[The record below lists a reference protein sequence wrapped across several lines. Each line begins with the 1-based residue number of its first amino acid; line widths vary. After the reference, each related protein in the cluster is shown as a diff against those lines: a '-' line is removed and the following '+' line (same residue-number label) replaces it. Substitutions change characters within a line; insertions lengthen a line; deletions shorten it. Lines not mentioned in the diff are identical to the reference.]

1 MKGIKPMWEDKSNV
15 NGGRWLLS
23 QNKQVRRECLEE
35 RWLDTMLFLIG
46 DDHHG
51 QQGHGGGGGG
61 TVSRAVN
68 GAVVSVRTKLDKI
81 GVWVGSGS
89 SGSSRGF
96 GGDQVARDIGARFK
110 RYLRLQE
117 QIVFETHQVS

>member
-1 MKGIKPMWEDKSNV
+1 MWEDKSNV